1 VVNIVYC
8 FDNNYNLQAFSS
20 ITSLLDSAKEG
31 VNLHIIHKEKI
42 SKQDFPRVIVNH
54 NKLISLTTYEFNIP
68 KADFPNVDNT
78 HVSEATYY
86 RIYVDRFLDP
96 EIKTFLYVDA
106 DIIFLND
113 VTTFIKDFSKQLIE
127 SKYVIGA
134 TTEYLNTRSNFER
147 FENLNMNSSR
157 YLNAGVMLV
166 DLKKWRQQQIE
177 TQLLEIQNKML
188 SKLIYWDQDVFNT
201 FFDGRYVEL
210 PQKLNFNPS
219 NVVFTKESIKQIY
232 KNVICI
238 HYNGKT
244 KPWTVRG
251 IVSKDSQFF
260 YKEYRKLG
268 ISNYL
273 IKHTRKK
280 NSLKHLIYSII
291 NLKFLRI
298 DKKVQF
304 IYEFFKSMKL
314 QN

>member
-1 VVNIVYC
+1 MVNIVYC

-20 ITSLLDSAKEG
+20 IISLLDSAKEG
-31 VNLHIIHKEKI
+31 INLYIIHNENI

-54 NKLISLTTYEFNIP
+54 NKLTSLNIHEFNIP
-68 KADFPNVDNT
+68 KADFPNVNNS

-86 RIYVDRFLDP
+86 RIYVDRFLDS
-96 EIKTFLYVDA
+96 EIQTFLYVDA

-134 TTEYLNTRSNFER
+134 VSEYLKTRSNSQR
-147 FENLNMNSSR
+147 FENLNMHSSR

-166 DLKKWRQQQIE
+166 DLTKWKEQRIE
-177 TQLLEIQNKML
+177 ENLLEAQYKMS

-201 FFDGRYVEL
+201 YFDGKYIEL

-219 NVVFTKESIKQIY
+219 NIIFTKENFKQIY
-232 KNVICI
+232 ENIICI

-244 KPWTVRG
+244 KPWSVRG

-268 ISNYL
+268 ISNFL

-280 NSLKHLIYSII
+280 NSIKNLIYSII
-291 NLKFLRI
+291 NLRFFQI
-298 DKKVQF
+298 DKKVKF

-314 QN
+314 